1 MDLELLHTWAGRALG
16 TMPSDREDGRQLGVA
31 EELQVRFRSDV
42 SALWMEL
49 RAPSSTAERWF
60 LYEIQLANLH

>member
-16 TMPSDREDGRQLGVA
+16 TMPSDREDGRQLGVT

-42 SALWMEL
+42 SACGTFVDGVARPQLDGREMVSL
-49 RAPSSTAERWF
+49 RNS
-60 LYEIQLANLH
+60 IG